1 MVSHHSAKS
10 GGQRHCGNGDIMF
23 LVVQKQEF
31 TCFRTYLIRTL
42 LTGKVTRR
50 RTQVIAKRILFMQTE
65 QKKYRQFHSVMRF
78 TQKQKKFIN
87 KSCLDEGKLLF
98 NKKSTSVPADKHK
111 I

>member
-1 MVSHHSAKS
+1 
-10 GGQRHCGNGDIMF
+10 
-23 LVVQKQEF
+23 
-31 TCFRTYLIRTL
+31 
-42 LTGKVTRR
+42 
-50 RTQVIAKRILFMQTE
+50 MQTE

-78 TQKQKKFIN
+78 TQKQKKFID